1 MKKFLLCLLCLCIVF
16 STVGCAGGG
25 TSSGDAVGTIGKDSK
40 NDNFPLTKEKVTF
53 TIMAT
58 RWGNQ
63 GPYDDY
69 AFTKAYEKLTN
80 VHIDWIEAT
89 SAEGYKLKTLAFQ
102 SGDMPDAMMLIESTV
117 SDNDIHTYSKQGVI
131 AELGDLIDKHAPN
144 IKKLLYSRED
154 ALASCVNDEGK
165 IYSLPL
171 ISLKETYNQE
181 SMMYIRKSWMDN
193 LGLDMPKTS
202 QDFYDILTAFKNDD
216 PNGNG
221 KADEIPFAASGISMW
236 MWSPWG
242 INIWYN
248 RHYMAINEKEQIYF
262 APITDSAKN
271 ALTFYRNLYNA
282 NLMDQEIFEGN
293 ATALKK
299 IVQQGNVGVFGGVDL
314 ETYLSQNLCEDYTPM
329 PFFDSG
335 YQGEFNGKATMA
347 TKSTTGKHVFLLSEK
362 CKNKE
367 LLMKWYD
374 YLWSKE
380 GSLLRIYGPEGD
392 GYYEMT
398 DDGKVKILDPSIDA
412 DYSRGPSWVMGSY
425 GERIAKAAK
434 SDMTWQEKWNE
445 EVVGFDNLKE
455 IYAGQ
460 LAEQN
465 IGSLFFN
472 EDEAYA
478 ITNLGDTYNQ
488 TYYVLRDFITGAQN
502 IDTAWNAFVEDVV
515 RKGIND
521 TIAIYQNAYDRQHK
535 DK

>member
-1 MKKFLLCLLCLCIVF
+1 MKKILMVLLCVAIVF
-16 STVGCAGGG
+16 STVGCAKGDKPSGGAIG
-25 TSSGDAVGTIGKDSK
+25 TDSK

-58 RWGNQ
+58 RWHNQ
-63 GPYDDY
+63 GSYEDY

-89 SAEGYKLKTLAFQ
+89 SAEGGKLKALAFQ
-102 SGDMPDAMMLIESTV
+102 SGDMPDAMMLIETTV

-131 AELGDLIDKHAPN
+131 AELTDLIDKYAPN
-144 IKKLLYSRED
+144 VKELLYSRED
-154 ALASCVNDEGK
+154 ALASCVNSEGK

-171 ISLKETYNQE
+171 IGRKESYNEE

-193 LGLDMPKTS
+193 LGLEMPKTS

-221 KADEIPFAASGISMW
+221 KADEIPFAASGLGMW

-242 INIWYN
+242 INTWYN
-248 RHYMAINEKEQIYF
+248 RHYMAINDQGKIYF
-262 APITDSAKN
+262 APITDSTKN

-282 NLMDQEIFEGN
+282 DLLDQEIFEGN
-293 ATALKK
+293 STAAKK
-299 IVQQGNVGVFGGVDL
+299 IIQQGNVGVFGGVDL

-362 CKNKE
+362 CENKE
-367 LLMKWYD
+367 LFMKWYD
-374 YLWSKE
+374 YLWTRE
-380 GSLLRIYGPEGD
+380 GTLLRNYGPEGD

-398 DDGKVKILDPSIDA
+398 KDGKIKILDPSIDA
-412 DYSRGPSWVMGSY
+412 DLSRGPSWVMGSY
-425 GERIAKAAK
+425 GGDRIELADK
-434 SDMTWQEKWNE
+434 DNMTWQEKWNKD
-445 EVVGFDNLKE
+445 VVGFDNLKKV
-455 IYAGQ
+455 YGDQ
-460 LAEQN
+460 LAEKN

-478 ITNLGDTYNQ
+478 IGDLGDTYSH
-488 TYYVLRDFITGAQN
+488 TYWVLSEFVTGARN
-502 IDTAWNAFVEDVV
+502 IDTGWNTFVEDVV

-521 TIAIYQNAYDRQHK
+521 TIAIYQAAYDRQHS
-535 DK
+535 DN